1 MPSKDTNS
9 TSDKTKEYRI
19 NKKINK
25 SKIRSG
31 QKSKHSL
38 IYPEEEFNFN
48 ELPSGA
54 FDKNN
59 SLNNNDKKEE
69 FNKIESEKPENK
81 VDNEKIQKILL
92 EEDEEYEYEDINEN
106 YFEPVPYVKK

>member
-1 MPSKDTNS
+1 MSSKN
-9 TSDKTKEYRI
+9 TSDKTKEYRM

-25 SKIRSG
+25 SKIRLG
-31 QKSKHSL
+31 QKCKNAL

-59 SLNNNDKKEE
+59 NDKKED
-69 FNKIESEKPENK
+69 FNKIDSEKPENQIDK
-81 VDNEKIQKILL
+81 EKIQKILL
-92 EEDEEYEYEDINEN
+92 EEEDEEFSDN
-106 YFEPVPYVKK
+106 YFDPVPYVKK